1 MLLNSSQGNFNMATA
16 SAVAAEIWH
25 SPAEQFGCAMQHAS
39 SSALDRLSYL
49 LTGIRR
55 FERVKEK
62 SRGVF
67 YCRSKAFL
75 HFHEDPAGL
84 FADLRTGSDWERFCV
99 NSKDQEARLLR
110 RIRHHLAR
118 SAFNHGA

>member
-1 MLLNSSQGNFNMATA
+1 MAIDGA
-16 SAVAAEIWH
+16 AAVKIWH
-25 SPAEQFGCAMQHAS
+25 SPAHCRPRHRAMKHAS
-39 SSALDRLSYL
+39 PAALDQLTQL
-49 LTGIRR
+49 LARVR
-55 FERVKEK
+55 QFERVKEK

-84 FADLRTGSDWERFCV
+84 FADLRTGSDWQRFRV
-99 NSKDQEARLLR
+99 NSQEQQATLLH

-118 SAFNHGA
+118 SSVNHGA

>member
-1 MLLNSSQGNFNMATA
+1 MKHA
-16 SAVAAEIWH
+16 
-25 SPAEQFGCAMQHAS
+25 SPA
-39 SSALDRLSYL
+39 ALDQLAQL
-49 LTGIRR
+49 LAGIRQ

-75 HFHEDPAGL
+75 HFHEDPAGM
-84 FADLRTGSDWERFCV
+84 FADLRTGSDWERFRI
-99 NSKDQEARLLR
+99 NSKEQQAMLLR

-118 SAFNHGA
+118 SSADHGA

>member
-1 MLLNSSQGNFNMATA
+1 MVRRLCRFGILPQSSVVLRGY
-16 SAVAAEIWH
+16 
-25 SPAEQFGCAMQHAS
+25 AMKHAS
-39 SSALDRLSYL
+39 PSALGRLVQL
-49 LTGIRR
+49 LAGIRQ

-84 FADLRTGSDWERFCV
+84 FADLRTGSDWERFRV
-99 NSKDQEARLLR
+99 DSKDQQARLLR

-118 SAFNHGA
+118 SSVNHGA

>member
-1 MLLNSSQGNFNMATA
+1 MKHA
-16 SAVAAEIWH
+16 
-25 SPAEQFGCAMQHAS
+25 SPA
-39 SSALDRLSYL
+39 ALDRLAQL
-49 LTGIRR
+49 LVGIRQ
-55 FERVKEK
+55 FERVTEK

-84 FADLRTGSDWERFCV
+84 FADLRTGSDWERFRV
-99 NSKDQEARLLR
+99 NSKEQQATLLR

-118 SAFNHGA
+118 SSVNHGA